1 MPNFAAMPTSKKQ
14 PDLAWQVSLLND
26 SADALAGRGQ
36 LEDANRVYEQILEI
50 APYHLRALD
59 FVAARAYE
67 RGDTGLG
74 LELLHRSLQANPNR
88 PLTYQNLGLLHKAR
102 GEYDQALEA
111 LERALALRPAY
122 PMALVHKGSILE
134 LLGRDREA
142 VRAYLQAW
150 KQAPGFQQARY
161 SERTPAHVRE
171 LLFHTA
177 EVISQARTEL
187 LDRALAELRAQHDGV
202 ALRRIE
208 QFVDGYLGKTTPTSK
223 HAMQRPS
230 FLYFPELEPRAF
242 FEREEFG
249 WIMELES
256 ATAEIRGELLAVL
269 QKPEELHPYVQVN
282 AQDPAQWKELNN
294 SPQWSSFHFY
304 KGGERHAAHCAQCPI
319 TAGVI
324 AKLPLPYTPSHSPEV
339 FFSIL
344 KPGTHIP
351 PHHGLGNYKIV
362 VHLPLIVPGDCAIR
376 VGNETRTWT
385 EGHCLIFDDSF
396 QHEAWN
402 KSNESRSVLILEVWN
417 PQLSIA
423 EQHAVAAVL
432 GVIRDF
438 EREYGAAAPRAD
450 HEIHPS
456 S

>member
-1 MPNFAAMPTSKKQ
+1 MPTSKKQ
-14 PDLAWQVSLLND
+14 PNLAWQVSMLND
-26 SADALAGRGQ
+26 SAGALASRGQ
-36 LEDANRVYEQILEI
+36 LEDASHVYEQILEI
-50 APYHLRALD
+50 APYHLHALD
-59 FVAARAYE
+59 FLAARAYE

-74 LELLHRSLQANPNR
+74 LELLHRSLRASPNR
-88 PLTYQNLGLLHKAR
+88 PLAYQNLGLMHKAR

-111 LERALALRPAY
+111 LERTLELRPAY

-134 LLGRDREA
+134 LLGRDHEA

-171 LLFHTA
+171 LLSHSA
-177 EVISQARTEL
+177 YCISQARKEL
-187 LDRALAELRAQHDGV
+187 LDRALAELRTQHDRT
-202 ALRRIE
+202 ALERVE
-208 QFVDGYLGKTTPTSK
+208 QFADVYLGNIAPKYK
-223 HAMQRPS
+223 HAMQRPA

-242 FEREEFG
+242 FEREEFA
-249 WIMELES
+249 WLEELES
-256 ATAEIRGELLAVL
+256 ATAEIRHELRTVL
-269 QKPEELHPYVQVN
+269 QQPEELQPYVQVD

-304 KGGERHAAHCAQCPI
+304 RAGERHDTHCAQYPI

-324 AKLPLPYTPSHSPEV
+324 EKLPLVYTPGHSPEV

-351 PHHGLGNYKIV
+351 PHHGLGNYKIA

-376 VGNETRTWT
+376 VGNETRAWS
-385 EGHCLIFDDSF
+385 EGRCLIFDDSF

-402 KSNESRSVLILEVWN
+402 RSDESRAVLILEVWN
-417 PQLSIA
+417 PQLSA
-423 EQHAVAAVL
+423 VEQHAVQVVL

-438 EREYGAAAPRAD
+438 EYEYGAATPTPAHATNPL
-450 HEIHPS
+450 S
-456 S
+456 